1 MNKFTRMIIAS
12 LLIATILLCGLAN
25 VESVSASSKIPKG
38 KDSIIYGEPLGPDL
52 SKIGK
57 PKKLNFKIDYENYDL
72 KFTDIPEDH
81 EYRKA
86 IIWAVENGILKNE
99 SKALNPNEV
108 IKKRELMLTLQD
120 LRYKYHYKKRTQRAM
135 DWYKR
140 LIEEKYMPEDIIKRS
155 YPEAV
160 ALYGIKFM
168 DVPIYEAK
176 GLIKVAVNNDVLYY
190 GTQLSRYNPNAIV
203 KRNFLYFLASIP
215 YRDGFASASDP
226 FIHTVNSE
234 EYRENLVE
242 TYSKKILIS
251 FLSNKK
257 IKIPKDY
264 GKNYDEYS
272 LLIRTKFGIGFM
284 QRIGLLKLDP
294 NFEDLKL
301 DHKVKR
307 GEFFDFLYKMCKHI
321 QEDALRKDFRAK
333 PPRLY

>member
-1 MNKFTRMIIAS
+1 MNKFTRMIITS
-12 LLIATILLCGLAN
+12 LSIATVLLCGLVN
-25 VESVSASSKIPKG
+25 IESVSASNKIPKG

-120 LRYKYHYKKRTQRAM
+120 LRYKYHYKKRTQHTM
-135 DWYKR
+135 DWYRGLVKR
-140 LIEEKYMPEDIIKRS
+140 KYIPEDIIKRS

-160 ALYGIKFM
+160 ALYGIGFM

-176 GLIKVAVNNDVLYY
+176 GLIKVKIYTDVFYN
-190 GTQLSRYNPNAIV
+190 TQLSKYNPNAIV
-203 KRNFLYFLASIP
+203 KRNFLYYLAGIP
-215 YRDGFASASDP
+215 YDEGFASASDP
-226 FIHTVNSE
+226 FIHTVNSD

-251 FLSNKK
+251 FLNNKK

-264 GKNYDEYS
+264 GKDYGNYW
-272 LLIRTKFGIGFM
+272 LLVQTKFGIGFM

-294 NFEDLKL
+294 TFDDLKL

-307 GEFFDFLYKMCKHI
+307 GEFFDFLYRMCKHI
-321 QEDALRKDFRAK
+321 QEDALKKDFRAK